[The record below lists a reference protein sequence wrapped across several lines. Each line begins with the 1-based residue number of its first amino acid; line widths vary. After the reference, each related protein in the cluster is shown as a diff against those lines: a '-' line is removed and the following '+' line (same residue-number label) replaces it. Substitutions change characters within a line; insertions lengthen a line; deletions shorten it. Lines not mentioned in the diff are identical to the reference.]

1 MMKNKILA
9 LFLTTLLLVTSIV
22 STTYA
27 ASSDKMQLIVDLGI
41 VNPIETTGLIKKS
54 FSRGDFALSLDMM
67 DSIRAA
73 DWKEYYG
80 ENEIYALDV
89 DGVTNEN
96 SIIEAIVSGWLET
109 DGNGKFNASGSLT
122 LNDAIKAL
130 VRRLRYDVLA
140 VENGGTDS
148 AYYAVAE
155 KIGLMKGVKIADNQR
170 LSQQEAGQ
178 LIANAMQIKLFTY
191 NEINIGNTCF
201 YDFWYLTEHSG
212 KLLAN
217 SNLGLEVSKTA
228 YREINVDGAI
238 YDTDLLVENELIG
251 SDITFY
257 TNAQGKVISIFVNEY
272 GNAVSLTTNDIDMV
286 ENKGTYFKVTD
297 SKNKTYK
304 FDANGYAIVNG
315 KTMTPSDKLFKAL
328 KSGTVTLL
336 DTDGNGTYDVAHINM
351 MYQTIIDG
359 VSNDTQSLRTRF
371 DNITLKEE
379 TYDVFEIYNNKK
391 AAKLSDLKSGMT
403 VGIVCDKF
411 TIDAAGNVT
420 YDFVNSDRICLY
432 ATNQVASGVVSGIKN
447 NNIIILDD
455 MEYQLGVGYDRL
467 VNGGKISALSIGDG
481 VDLYLDYLGNIT
493 YYEANRSVNSM
504 SYGYIIKAGTD
515 TRGFKNETELKIID
529 EEGTVS
535 VFALAKKFKLDGQ
548 NCDSGAT
555 TYMVGLNTVDL
566 TKRQVIKYRVANGV
580 IISVDTALVGPTENS
595 LGSLT
600 NDYPFDPYTAG
611 GTKVKISNDII
622 SSRYAFTE
630 DCVVFV
636 DEASMTDTNPA
647 NINFAVVSVSDLP
660 DNAYIGGYDA
670 TEYNELR
677 CAVNYKGYGL
687 SSGDSAGSLYYYS
700 PNDYV
705 VEKVVKSLDEDG
717 NNGYI
722 LYLYGD
728 NKAVSYFASEENLKL
743 YTANYETSGGWKYAS
758 SAEYVSITNVDPS
771 KLAETLLPGDSI
783 RFQTNSKGDIT
794 YIEKLFDLDFHKNI
808 MVNVST
814 SGGQVYGFV
823 SIQKIGGKNV
833 IYTDNSGTNYI
844 YRPRSTYTKFPVFNV
859 RTKKVTMMSIEE
871 IPTAASGS
879 NVKAYLRY
887 YSNGQVYG
895 QVFYLFD

>member
-1 MMKNKILA
+1 MKNKISA
-9 LFLTTLLLVTSIV
+9 SFLSALLLVTSIV

-27 ASSDKMQLIVDLGI
+27 ASNDKLQLIVDLGI
-41 VNPIETTGLIKKS
+41 VKPIETTGLIKKG
-54 FSRGDFALSLDMM
+54 FSRGDFALALDMM
-67 DSIRAA
+67 DAIRAA
-73 DWKEYYG
+73 DWKGYYG
-80 ENEIYALDV
+80 ENEIYVSDV
-89 DGVTNEN
+89 DGVNNEN
-96 SIIEAIVSGWLET
+96 SIIEAIVAGWMET
-109 DGNGKFNASGSLT
+109 DGNGKFNASDSLT

-148 AYYAVAE
+148 AYYAVAI

-170 LSQQEAGQ
+170 LSQREAGQ

-191 NEINIGNTCF
+191 DEINLGDTCF
-201 YDFWYLTEHSG
+201 FDFWNLTEHSG

-228 YREINVDGAI
+228 CRKINVDGTI

-251 SDITFY
+251 SNITFY
-257 TNAQGKVISIFVNEY
+257 TDADGKVISVFVNEY
-272 GNAVSLTTNDIDMV
+272 GKAVSLTTNDIDVV
-286 ENKGTYFKVTD
+286 ENNGTYFKVTD

-304 FDANGYAIVNG
+304 LDASGYAIVNG
-315 KTMTPSDKLFKAL
+315 KTMPPSDELFKAL

-336 DTDGNGTYDVAHINM
+336 DTDGSGTYDVIHINM

-379 TYDVFEIYNNKK
+379 NYDVFEIYNNKK
-391 AAKLSDLKSGMT
+391 AAKLSDLKAGMA

-411 TIDAAGNVT
+411 TIDESGNIT
-420 YDFVNSDRICLY
+420 YDFLNSDRICLY

-447 NNIIILDD
+447 NNIIILED
-455 MEYQLGVGYDRL
+455 MEYQPGVGYDRL
-467 VNGGKISALSIGDG
+467 VNGGKISALSIGDS

-493 YYEANRSVNSM
+493 YYEANRSVSSM

-515 TRGFKNETELKIID
+515 NRGLKNETKLKIID

-548 NCDSGAT
+548 KCDSGAT

-595 LGSLT
+595 LASLL
-600 NDYPFDPYTAG
+600 NDYSFDPYIAG
-611 GTKVKISNDII
+611 GTQVKIVNGII
-622 SSRYAFTE
+622 DRRYAFTE

-647 NINFAVVSVSDLP
+647 DEDFAVVSVSDLP

-677 CAVNYKGYGL
+677 CVVNYKGYGFSL
-687 SSGDSAGSLYYYS
+687 GDSPGSLYYYS

-705 VEKVVKSLDEDG
+705 VEKVAYAIDKDG
-717 NNGYI
+717 NYGYI
-722 LYLYGD
+722 LDLCGD
-728 NKAVSYFASEENLKL
+728 NKTVSYFASEENLKL

-758 SAEYVSITNVDPS
+758 SAEYVSMTKVDSS
-771 KLAETLLPGDSI
+771 KLVETLLPGDSI
-783 RFQTNSKGDIT
+783 RFQTNSKGNIT

-808 MVNVST
+808 MVDVST

-833 IYTDNSGTNYI
+833 MYTDNSGTNYI
-844 YRPRSTYTKFPVFNV
+844 YRPRSTYTKFPVFDV
-859 RTKKVTMMSIEE
+859 RTKRASMMSIEE